1 MTIQKAIEILEK
13 RDNWRRT
20 DLPHKYNPKEFD
32 EAIEVA
38 INIMI
43 KYSKLIS
50 LKSQINKTLQNTK
63 DIDSEFVDIVNKN
76 FWELI

>member
-1 MTIQKAIEILEK
+1 MTITKAIEILEK
-13 RDNWRRT
+13 RDDWRRP

-38 INIMI
+38 INIMV
-43 KYSKLIS
+43 KYLKLIN
-50 LKSQINKTLQNTK
+50 LKNQIDKTLQNTK
-63 DIDSEFVDIVNKN
+63 DIDSEFVDIVNKD

>member
-1 MTIQKAIEILEK
+1 MTITKAIEILEK
-13 RDNWRRT
+13 GDDWRRP
-20 DLPHKYNPKEFD
+20 DLLHKYNPKEFD

-43 KYSKLIS
+43 KYLKLIN
-50 LKSQINKTLQNTK
+50 LKNRIDKTLQNTK